1 MVGWLVSPSRSS
13 QKVGK
18 HAFPPLPTRPRLELA
33 VYPALLS
40 FDRTCKWETVFCCML
55 QNSIN
60 CYLSW
65 LVCRSLT
72 ICFFS
77 VVQCM
82 VFCVCIS
89 CCVFDCLSLL
99 VIQSL
104 SLFSHMHA
112 TLQPASSVG
121 PFVPWSICPQIR
133 QTFFFS
139 CRHAIL

>member
-18 HAFPPLPTRPRLELA
+18 HAFPPLPTRPQLELA

-89 CCVFDCLSLL
+89 CCPIDCLSVL
-99 VIQSL
+99 VFQS
-104 SLFSHMHA
+104 
-112 TLQPASSVG
+112 LQPALSVY
-121 PFVPWSICPQIR
+121 PLVPWSIYPQVR
-133 QTFFFS
+133 QTLFCS
-139 CRHAIL
+139 CRHRIL